1 MKYRPEIDGL
11 RFIAVFIVIIYHI
24 RLNLLDTNIFAGGFV
39 GVDIFFVISG
49 YLITSLIIED
59 VQKNQFSVIDFF
71 ERRIR
76 RIIPLLTFVSLFFL
90 LVSMIL
96 LRGNNLLELSNTILS
111 SIFFFSNYFFIF
123 KEVQYGVDSN
133 SINPFLHTW
142 SLSIEEQ
149 YYILFPLLVLLLK
162 KKLTFLKLSIITIF
176 LISLYLCIYGFKNYP
191 NINFFLFSSRIW
203 EILLGSLIALIPNCK
218 IKNKL
223 TTNFFTIFGIIL
235 ILYSSF
241 YFSDIDEN
249 FPSIKNLIPT
259 IGTAVFIYFS
269 NGNNDLVSKFLS
281 LKLFIFLG
289 KISFSL
295 YLIHMPVIT
304 LIRNTDLVS
313 GTMINKSI
321 AVIFIFIFSI
331 FTYFFIEKRFR
342 DRNLVSKKNL
352 FRSIF
357 IIYIL
362 LISLISF
369 ISFKNGEIF
378 SIQEKYEN
386 ILQTAKKNQ
395 IHEDLEKCID
405 RNIDQK
411 NIEKNSLTCSF
422 NPEQDQKI
430 FLIGD
435 SSIIN
440 LADTLIKE
448 YPKYNYQVHITTG
461 CLFLPEYNKRNLWNN
476 NIDSLCNKN
485 EFNKIK
491 NILLRN
497 NNSIFIF
504 NHRIQ
509 LYIENSHFS
518 PKSKWD
524 YYYENNEID
533 KVIKPN
539 DFIKSYQDFTINNN
553 KILIIY
559 PIPELNFQP
568 YEKISNIY
576 TLNRIKDFNT
586 DEKILELA
594 IEYSDFISRSKSSI
608 DLYDSM
614 LNENIIKVDPSE
626 FICNDI
632 SLNHCKV
639 MFDGGILYEDDY
651 HLSQFGAKKL
661 AVMIMHKLSNLKF

>member
-59 VQKNQFSVIDFF
+59 VKKNQFSVIDFF
-71 ERRIR
+71 VRRIR

-90 LVSMIL
+90 LVSMII

-149 YYILFPLLVLLLK
+149 YYIFFPLLVLLLK

-176 LISLYLCIYGFKNYP
+176 LMSLYLCIYGFKNYP

-203 EILLGSLIALIPNCK
+203 EILLGSLIALMPNYK

-241 YFSDIDEN
+241 YFNDIDEN
-249 FPSIKNLIPT
+249 FPSLKNLIPT
-259 IGTAVFIYFS
+259 IGTAIFIYFG

-281 LKLFIFLG
+281 LKLFSFLG

-313 GTMINKSI
+313 GTIINKSI

-331 FTYFFIEKRFR
+331 FTYFFIEKIFR
-342 DRNLVSKKNL
+342 DRNLVSRKNL
-352 FRSIF
+352 FKSIF

-378 SIQEKYEN
+378 SIQEKYGN
-386 ILQTAKKNQ
+386 ILQTAKKNE
-395 IHEDLEKCID
+395 IDKDLEKCID
-405 RNIDQK
+405 RNINP
-411 NIEKNSLTCSF
+411 NIEKDFLVCSF
-422 NPEQDQKI
+422 YPEKNQRI

-435 SSIIN
+435 SSMTN

-461 CLFLPEYNKRNLWNN
+461 CLFLPEYNKRNLWSNR
-476 NIDSLCNKN
+476 IDKLCNKI
-485 EFNKIK
+485 EFNKVK
-491 NILLRN
+491 NILLQN

-509 LYIENSHFS
+509 LYLENSHFS
-518 PKSKWD
+518 PNVKWD
-524 YYYENNEID
+524 YYYENKKNN
-533 KVIKPN
+533 KMIKFS
-539 DFIKSYQDFTINNN
+539 DYVKSYEDFTINNN

-568 YEKISNIY
+568 YEKINNIL
-576 TLNRIKDFNT
+576 TLSRIKDF
-586 DEKILELA
+586 DVYKKISELG
-594 IEYSDFISRSKSSI
+594 IEYSDFISRSKSSF
-608 DLYDSM
+608 DLYNSFI
-614 LNENIIKVDPSE
+614 NENIIKIDPSE
-626 FICNDI
+626 FICRDI
-632 SLNHCKV
+632 NLNRCKV
-639 MFDGGILYEDDY
+639 LFDDGILYEDDY
-651 HLSQFGAKKL
+651 HLSKFGTKKL
-661 AVMIMHKLSNLKF
+661 AAMIMNKLSNFNF

>member
-59 VQKNQFSVIDFF
+59 IQKNQFSVIDFF
-71 ERRIR
+71 VRRIR

-90 LVSMIL
+90 LVSMII
-96 LRGNNLLELSNTILS
+96 LRGNSLLELSNTIFS

-149 YYILFPLLVLLLK
+149 YYIFFPLLVLLLK

-176 LISLYLCIYGFKNYP
+176 LMSLYLCIYGFKNYP

-203 EILLGSLIALIPNCK
+203 EILLGSLIALMPNYK

-223 TTNFFTIFGIIL
+223 TKNFFTIFGIIL

-241 YFSDIDEN
+241 YFNDIDEN
-249 FPSIKNLIPT
+249 FPSLKNLIPT
-259 IGTAVFIYFS
+259 IGTAIFIYFG

-281 LKLFIFLG
+281 LKLFSFLG

-331 FTYFFIEKRFR
+331 FTYFFIEKIFR
-342 DRNLVSKKNL
+342 DRNLVSRKNL
-352 FRSIF
+352 FKSIF

-378 SIQEKYEN
+378 SIQEKYGN
-386 ILQTAKKNQ
+386 ILQTAKKNE
-395 IHEDLEKCID
+395 IDKDLEKCID
-405 RNIDQK
+405 RNINP
-411 NIEKNSLTCSF
+411 NIEKDFLVCSF
-422 NPEQDQKI
+422 YPEKNQRI

-435 SSIIN
+435 SSMTN

-461 CLFLPEYNKRNLWNN
+461 CLFLPEYNKRNLWSNR
-476 NIDSLCNKN
+476 IDKLCNKI

-491 NILLRN
+491 NILLQN

-509 LYIENSHFS
+509 LYLENSHFS
-518 PKSKWD
+518 PNTKWD
-524 YYYENNEID
+524 YYYEDKKNNKI
-533 KVIKPN
+533 IKFG
-539 DFIKSYQDFTINNN
+539 DYVKSYQDFTINNN
-553 KILIIY
+553 KILIVY

-568 YEKISNIY
+568 YEKINNIL
-576 TLNRIKDFNT
+576 TLSRIKDF
-586 DEKILELA
+586 DVYKKISELG
-594 IEYSDFISRSKSSI
+594 IEYSDFISRSKSSF
-608 DLYDSM
+608 DLYNSFI
-614 LNENIIKVDPSE
+614 NENIIKIDPSE
-626 FICNDI
+626 FICRDI
-632 SLNHCKV
+632 YLNRCKV
-639 MFDGGILYEDDY
+639 LFDDGILYEDDY
-651 HLSQFGAKKL
+651 HLSKFGTKKL
-661 AVMIMHKLSNLKF
+661 AAMIMNKLSNFNF